1 MRANAR
7 LLLSVTGVVEAAT
20 GVALLMAP
28 TLLIEVLLGAEPDT
42 AAGMMVARV
51 AGAAVL
57 SLAVACWLARDDLAV
72 SAARGLVTA
81 MLIYNFAVVAII
93 HSWVASP
100 RHCRH
105 RFVACCRGPS
115 RAGCLVC
122 GVPGVH
128 PHLGLLERH
137 ASIRTHKGRSNFLN
151 LRIRLSENRFRFSGR
166 CCSDIVRREVN

>member
-1 MRANAR
+1 MPGTMRANAR

-81 MLIYNFAVVAII
+81 MLIYNFAVVAIFI
-93 HSWVASP
+93 LGWLRHGIAGIALWPVVAA
-100 RHCRH
+100 HLALGVWCA
-105 RFVACCRGPS
+105 AC
-115 RAGCLVC
+115 L
-122 GVPGVH
+122 
-128 PHLGLLERH
+128 
-137 ASIRTHKGRSNFLN
+137 AST
-151 LRIRLSENRFRFSGR
+151 RI
-166 CCSDIVRREVN
+166 SDS